1 MWLNGERHMKL
12 EERNM
17 KLDVAEF
24 TEMGAC

>member
-12 EERNM
+12 EERNI